1 MVEGLHSTRLD
12 LGCYHYDLT
21 QQILMDSQGNT
32 CALRHQSLKVLHYL
46 ALHANQVVTKAEL
59 FASIWR
65 GLNVTDD
72 SLVQCIAEIRQA
84 LQDSKHQIL
93 KTWPRRGY
101 SLLTSTLQA
110 KAPQSPSEGL
120 LPLLGRAQEL
130 QDLEHMLLDPS
141 CRLITLLGLGG
152 VGKSRLTKAVVNSV
166 VQQFPEG
173 CYFIELAAVQC
184 ADLIPSA
191 IANVLKVSL
200 QGQRPPL
207 EQLQRFLAGKR
218 VLLVLDNI
226 EHLLPEAA
234 VCECLL
240 ASCSGLKI
248 LTTSRQ
254 PLQVYGEWLYRLQGL
269 KVAQQLAAA
278 PRCAAFALFMQAARR
293 VHYQF
298 SPTVDDQALILEIC
312 RLVNGMPLG
321 IEIAASWLKHLSC
334 AEVLRELT
342 QHLQA
347 VNPSAAATP
356 VSALSQVVEQTWQML
371 STREQQIMQMLAL
384 FRGGF
389 TRETASALTGAGL
402 ADYGSL
408 IDKSILNRQPNGHY
422 VLHEVMR
429 HYASHSYLAEASHL
443 TTTQRFVE
451 YYLAKATV
459 ADAVILGGQQFASIQ
474 QLAQEHDNLREC
486 LRLCAEAKQQSAP
499 QLLHLG
505 LKLVGTLGMF
515 WFLAN
520 HWQEGDHW
528 LARFLALHQQTPPCL
543 AQGMALLAAGGIS
556 AVLDKHSVAD
566 HYLSIGSQ
574 LAAQFGGKVE
584 IARSLFVLSILRR
597 LQGRYLESVDC
608 GQQSMRLFMDA
619 GDEGGYQINLVNVG
633 HALFKLG
640 RYDEA
645 IPLFEECIS
654 LNQKLGLTLSMPYA
668 LINLGRVNAQLQQLP
683 AARAYLQQSVQLT
696 EQLGVLLYR
705 AQALC
710 ALGWLELN
718 EGKIAPALELLQ
730 SSMTDYLHLGDR
742 EGQIAVML
750 GIGVAKAA
758 QGQLNLAWQC
768 IVVAENLAKCL
779 KLQAFAEY
787 PALLTAAKQ
796 RIQQGLGAHELVL
809 QRNLG
814 LVSKLE
820 TIFNTMLAETIA
832 Q

>member
-1 MVEGLHSTRLD
+1 M
-12 LGCYHYDLT
+12 
-21 QQILMDSQGNT
+21 
-32 CALRHQSLKVLHYL
+32 
-46 ALHANQVVTKAEL
+46 
-59 FASIWR
+59 
-65 GLNVTDD
+65 
-72 SLVQCIAEIRQA
+72 
-84 LQDSKHQIL
+84 
-93 KTWPRRGY
+93 
-101 SLLTSTLQA
+101 
-110 KAPQSPSEGL
+110 
-120 LPLLGRAQEL
+120 
-130 QDLEHMLLDPS
+130 
-141 CRLITLLGLGG
+141 
-152 VGKSRLTKAVVNSV
+152 VNSV

-184 ADLIPSA
+184 ADLIPGA

>member
-1 MVEGLHSTRLD
+1 MVEGLNSTKLT
-12 LGCYHYDLT
+12 LGCYYYDLN
-21 QQILMDSQGNT
+21 QQILVDSQGNT

-72 SLVQCIAEIRQA
+72 SLVQCIAEIRHA
-84 LQDSKHQIL
+84 LQDRDHQIL

-101 SLLTSTLQA
+101 SLLASPLSA
-110 KAPQSPSEGL
+110 KAAQATSEAL

-130 QDLEHMLLDPS
+130 QDLEQMLLDPS

-152 VGKSRLTKAVVNSV
+152 VGKSRLTKTLVHSV
-166 VQQFPEG
+166 ARQFPEG

-191 IANVLKVSL
+191 IAKVLTLSL

-218 VLLVLDNI
+218 ILLILDNI
-226 EHLLPEAA
+226 EHLLPEEA

-240 ASCSGLKI
+240 ASCAGLKI

-269 KVAQQLAAA
+269 KVAEQLAAA

-298 SPTVDDQALILEIC
+298 APTVEDQALILAIC

-347 VNPSAAATP
+347 VKLSAACTS

-389 TRETASALTGAGL
+389 TREAASALTGASL

-408 IDKSILNRQPNGHY
+408 IDKSILNRQPTGHY

-429 HYASHSYLAEASHL
+429 HYASHSYLAEASHVI
-443 TTTQRFVE
+443 TTQRFVE
-451 YYLAKATV
+451 YYLAKATL
-459 ADAVILGGQQFASIQ
+459 ADAAILGGQQFASIQ

-486 LRLCAEAKQQSAP
+486 LRLCAEAKPQSAH
-499 QLLHLG
+499 QLPRLG
-505 LKLVGTLGMF
+505 LKLVGALGMF

-528 LARFLALHQQTPPCL
+528 LARFLTLHQQNPPCL
-543 AQGMALLAAGGIS
+543 AQGMALLAAGGIA
-556 AVLDKHSVAD
+556 AVLDKHSLAD
-566 HYLSIGSQ
+566 QYVSIGSQ

-608 GQQSMRLFMDA
+608 GQRSMRLFMEA

-640 RYDEA
+640 RHDEA

-668 LINLGRVNAQLQQLP
+668 LINLGRVSAQLQQIP
-683 AARAYLQQSVQLT
+683 TARAYLQQSVQLT
-696 EQLGVLLYR
+696 EQLGILLYR

-718 EGKIAPALELLQ
+718 EGKIESALELLQ

-742 EGQIAVML
+742 EGQILVMQGL
-750 GIGVAKAA
+750 GVAKAV
-758 QGQLNLAWQC
+758 QGEFTLAWQC
-768 IVVAENLAKCL
+768 IKAAENLAQQL
-779 KLQAFAEY
+779 KLPSVNEY
-787 PALLTAAKQ
+787 QPRLNETKK
-796 RIQQGLGAHELVL
+796 RIQNELTVNELALQG
-809 QRNLG
+809 NLG
-814 LVSKLE
+814 LVMGLE
-820 TIFNTMLAETIA
+820 GLFNTRIK